1 MKKIYFKVA
10 VICILALIL
19 FSACASSGP
28 TTVKRVDAN
37 TQIDLSGRWNDA
49 DVRMVSNTLINDC
62 LSSPRVA
69 QFIQQYSSR
78 NNGRLPA
85 CLVGAFKNDSSEH
98 IDTSIVSR
106 NMEIAIVNSGKMD
119 FVAGGDTLDQIRS
132 ERQGQLEY
140 ASEETAVSLANE
152 TGAVLLLTGS
162 VKSIVDRSGN
172 TTVRSYFVSAELTN
186 VETRTR
192 LWMGSNDE
200 IKKVITQSKV
210 RP

>member
-1 MKKIYFKVA
+1 MA
-10 VICILALIL
+10 VCVMAAAL
-19 FSACASSGP
+19 FSACASSP
-28 TTVKRVDAN
+28 TNVQRVSAS

-49 DVRMVSNTLINDC
+49 DVRMVSDSLINDC
-62 LSSPRVA
+62 LNSPRVA
-69 QFIQQYSSR
+69 QFIQQFSSR

-119 FVAGGDTLDQIRS
+119 FVAGGDTLNQIRD

-152 TGAVLLLTGS
+152 TGANLLLTGS
-162 VKSIVDRSGN
+162 VKAIVDRSGN
-172 TTVRSYFVSAELTN
+172 TTVRSYFVGAELTN

-200 IKKVITQSKV
+200 IKKVITQSRV
-210 RP
+210 RM